1 MKTFKIFIIASAI
14 IISNI
19 AIAQNQ
25 TPIEERPFIEVNGVA
40 EQEIIPDQIY
50 ISIIIR
56 EKYENKEKITIESQE
71 EKLKALLKEINIPTS
86 NLYLS
91 DANADYV
98 KVKFRT
104 KDVLTKKDYTLKVSS
119 ATSVGQVFQQLEK
132 LEINDA
138 NVSKVS
144 HSKIDSL
151 RKEIR
156 IAAIKAA
163 KTKADYLL
171 NAIGEQTGKPLIVR
185 ENSTGNLE
193 YNYNRASNTRVTSYQ
208 NARFWDDSDKNID
221 DEEIQFQKIK
231 IQSSIYVKFLI
242 K

>member
-1 MKTFKIFIIASAI
+1 MKLIKPLLLFLFTSIVTV
-14 IISNI
+14 SNS
-19 AIAQNQ
+19 QNQ
-25 TPIEERPFIEVNGVA
+25 NTAEEKPFIEITGIA
-40 EQEIIPDQIY
+40 EQEIVPDQIY

-56 EKYENKEKITIESQE
+56 EKYENKEKVTIESQE
-71 EKLKALLKEINIPTS
+71 EKLKALLKEINISTN

-91 DANADYV
+91 DANADFV

-104 KDVLTKKDYTLKVSS
+104 KDVLTKKDYILKVTT
-119 ATSVGQVFQQLEK
+119 ATAVGQVFLQLEK
-132 LEINDA
+132 LELNDA
-138 NVSKVS
+138 NISKVS

-151 RKEIR
+151 KREIR
-156 IAAIKAA
+156 ITAIKAA

-185 ENSTGNLE
+185 ETNTGNNE
-193 YNYNRASNTRVTSYQ
+193 YNYNRNSNVQVSSYSNTR
-208 NARFWDDSDKNID
+208 FLDDGDKVLES
-221 DEEIQFQKIK
+221 EEIQFKKIK